1 MEEMTEAYTSE
12 ERLDETFQHTQNRAP
27 PPTQLPRPALT
38 VSALSSSAF
47 ERGSHVVQASLNLLS

>member
-27 PPTQLPRPALT
+27 PPPSFLVPLSPSLPFLLQLLKGD
-38 VSALSSSAF
+38 LM
-47 ERGSHVVQASLNLLS
+47 